1 MNSNDKPGEGVLSAS
16 PQIIWGAVLT
26 DQQDP
31 QVGDDGNVVSETL
44 SSSVLTLCRVFFLKW
59 VVSGLSMA
67 LETTFNLDTFNHSR
81 YRFASC

>member
-31 QVGDDGNVVSETL
+31 QVGDGGNVVSETL
-44 SSSVLTLCRVFFLKW
+44 SSSVSTLCRVFFSEMGCYWSQYGFRNHLQ
-59 VVSGLSMA
+59 SG
-67 LETTFNLDTFNHSR
+67 
-81 YRFASC
+81 YI